1 MPSQRIVMA
10 SSPRARRASS
20 LLPAW
25 RSAFSSTARSKA
37 MPFQEVTVTPGT
49 NPGAVTPCAT
59 FVTRYRTLPLSTYS
73 STRNGSTAVLSA
85 NGAGRT

>member
-37 MPFQEVTVTPGT
+37 MPFHEVTVTPGSK
-49 NPGAVTPCAT
+49 PGAVTPCAT
-59 FVTRYRTLPLSTYS
+59 FVTR
-73 STRNGSTAVLSA
+73 
-85 NGAGRT
+85 